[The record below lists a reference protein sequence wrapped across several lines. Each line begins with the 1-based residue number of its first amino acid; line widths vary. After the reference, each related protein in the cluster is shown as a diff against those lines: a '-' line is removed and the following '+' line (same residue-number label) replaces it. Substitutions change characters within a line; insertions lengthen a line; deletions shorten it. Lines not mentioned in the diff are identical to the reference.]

1 MEHSNLTRE
10 EGELAKDTEK
20 KWGTSWDEVGRKPW
34 ECPALEGK

>member
-1 MEHSNLTRE
+1 MGHSNLIRE

-20 KWGTSWDEVGRKPW
+20 KWGTSWDKVGRKPR